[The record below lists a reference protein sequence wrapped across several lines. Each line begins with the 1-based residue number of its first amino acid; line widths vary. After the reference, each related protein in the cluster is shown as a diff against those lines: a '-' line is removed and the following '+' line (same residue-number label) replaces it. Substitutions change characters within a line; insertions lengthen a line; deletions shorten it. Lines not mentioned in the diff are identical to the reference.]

1 MASEN
6 QNLSFGGQ
14 VISRHVEFNR
24 GGEMIVSKKIFDTK
38 KRTEKLVEERKL
50 SRSEVNEIIRSFS
63 IRIKDLKFNLMATVL
78 FTHEFTN
85 VDITKIVRGGGIG
98 RISQSDMK
106 VAMLTSGKP
115 SHDLIEKFKDL
126 FPLGKERSISWPPIP
141 IKYAMDDDYSET
153 DEVKII
159 VFENSYDGYGDASNF
174 RRHQEFYDVLEH
186 TAVFWTKNED
196 NDKPREDPK
205 LQSYYALKDDL
216 RRFAPNLV
224 HRFLMVPLHSFPSY
238 PAYEKNNHTQHSVNS
253 YKGQLSYI
261 LRTFMR
267 NNASVK
273 TIHLWI
279 QGSVRMA
286 GKKNFIFRMNNKD
299 LCKFFSDQAHDYL
312 INGIHSLL
320 SNPLNSIVKHLDQVD
335 GVIDGDTRFPYY
347 LLEVIHAYD
356 LFHEDIV
363 ERGNK
368 FLINEYH
375 DKARRMNEAWYN
387 HIEYNFTSLMLIG
400 FPTHFVKLL
409 LESADIDGK
418 MSTDLIQAKMRIN
431 VTLGGTHF
439 DNEFSNYS
447 IIKFIK
453 ERPVFNVEK
462 VGVNE
467 VLRLLNDLKYTF
479 FKINHHNVMTKILIK
494 LHEIEYPKG
503 QNSNA
508 HSESLNDKVT
518 FPPAVK
524 SLQSEMLKKRF
535 LLDHDGK
542 GFFHEAERKCIL
554 FNLPMEV
561 ARAIYAAGIPISGVV
576 VIDPDSMKYN
586 ISTRSASTLQP
597 TDMKLVS
604 KNMAELMLFARTVG
618 ITLYP
623 TLFDALQPGIVLAAS
638 GTGKTRFVSS
648 LDQKDK
654 ATDLSIHQHVLNL
667 HNTYSKVPRV
677 GPYSDTFANYGNRR
691 DNVILLGLRTS
702 CTYSMTHLS
711 SSDTLLRLPSVGAPI
726 DSDSKVPDC
735 IIPNTTIIH
744 NLLKSK
750 KKHLAGPFNAL
761 LVSTFR
767 KVGGCMSNF
776 HYEYLHLCPN
786 VKIHCVNI
794 GDLIVNGKVDTF
806 YAFHHDYG
814 WKMYPVVR
822 LNTLANGMNDESIRE
837 DIKATLDIINEFS
850 SISYEA
856 VRLLPSLFIATWKVD
871 IKGFAGLRAM
881 LYRSVFE
888 LGRNE
893 RGLQTLYKFDCLNAS
908 GHTLSA
914 FLTPKSIFLH
924 YLEEILFSNVSSPFS
939 FPTNEPVSGRNFHSK
954 EDYIA
959 ASKFAHLITTKIKDS
974 TTSQKEHFMPY
985 VNEMSHRIL
994 MIEVV
999 IQYLD

>member
-6 QNLSFGGQ
+6 LDLSFGDRLSFGDQ
-14 VISRHVEFNR
+14 IISSYTKFNR
-24 GGEMIVSKKIFDTK
+24 GGELIVLKKIFDTK
-38 KRTEKLVEERKL
+38 KRTERLVEEGKL
-50 SRSEVNEIIRSFS
+50 SRSELNGIIRSFS
-63 IRIKDLKFNLMATVL
+63 IRIRDLRFNHMATVL
-78 FTHEFTN
+78 FTGAFTN
-85 VDITKIVRGGGIG
+85 VDITKVVRGGGIG
-98 RISQSDMK
+98 IISQSDMK

-115 SHDLIEKFKDL
+115 SHALIEKFKDL
-126 FPLGKERSISWPPIP
+126 FPSGKKDRSISSPPIP
-141 IKYAMDDDYSET
+141 INYAMDDDYSEL

-159 VFENSYDGYGDASNF
+159 VFPNSYDGYGDASKF
-174 RRHQEFYDVLEH
+174 RKHQEFYGVLEH

-196 NDKPREDPK
+196 NDHPREDPK
-205 LQSYYALKDDL
+205 LQSYYALKNDL

-238 PAYEKNNHTQHSVNS
+238 PAYGKNDHTQHSVSN
-253 YKGQLSYI
+253 YKEQLSSI

-267 NNASVK
+267 NNAGVK

-279 QGSVRMA
+279 QGSVKMT
-286 GKKNFIFRMNNKD
+286 GKKNFIFKMNNKD
-299 LCKFFSDQAHDYL
+299 LCKFFSDEAHDYL
-312 INGIHSLL
+312 INGIHSLQ
-320 SNPLNSIVKHLDQVD
+320 SNPLGSIVKHLDQVD

-347 LLEVIHAYD
+347 LLEVIHAYAV
-356 LFHEDIV
+356 FQEDIV

-368 FLINEYH
+368 FLMARYRDN
-375 DKARRMNEAWYN
+375 ARRINDAWYN
-387 HIEYNFTSLMLIG
+387 HIEYDFTSLMLLG
-400 FPTHFVKLL
+400 FPVPFVKLL
-409 LESADIDGK
+409 LESADVDIEK
-418 MSTDLIQAKMRIN
+418 SANLMQAKMHIDI
-431 VTLGGTHF
+431 TLGGSHF
-439 DNEFSNYS
+439 DGEFSNYT
-447 IIKFIK
+447 IVKFIK
-453 ERPVFNVEK
+453 ERPVFALDKE
-462 VGVNE
+462 GVN
-467 VLRLLNDLKYTF
+467 VILRSLDDLKHTF
-479 FKINHHNVMTKILIK
+479 FKINHHKLMAKILIK
-494 LHEIEYPKG
+494 LHEFEHSKG
-503 QNSNA
+503 QISDV
-508 HSESLNDKVT
+508 HL
-518 FPPAVK
+518 K
-524 SLQSEMLKKRF
+524 SLLEKRF
-535 LLDHDGK
+535 PLDRDGE

-554 FNLPMEV
+554 FNLPIKV
-561 ARAIYAAGIPISGVV
+561 AEIIHAAGILISGVV
-576 VIDPDSMKYN
+576 VIDLDSMKYN

-604 KNMAELMLFARTVG
+604 KNMAEIMMFAEKKG
-618 ITLYP
+618 IDFYP

-638 GTGKTRFVSS
+638 GTGKSKFVTS
-648 LDQKDK
+648 LNQERK
-654 ATDLSIHQHVLNL
+654 AADLSVHRRVLNL
-667 HNTYSKVPRV
+667 HNTYSKIPKV
-677 GPYSDTFANYGNRR
+677 GPYSDVLANYGNRK

-702 CTYSMTHLS
+702 CVYRMTHLS

-726 DSDSKVPDC
+726 DSGSKVPDC

-761 LVSTFR
+761 LISTFR
-767 KVGGCMSNF
+767 KIGGCMSNF

-794 GDLIVNGKVDTF
+794 GDLITNGKVDTF
-806 YAFHHDYG
+806 YAFHHNSG

-822 LNTLANGMNDESIRE
+822 LNTLANGMNDENIKE

-850 SISYEA
+850 DISYEA
-856 VRLLPSLFIATWKVD
+856 VRLLPSLFIATWKTDV
-871 IKGFAGLRAM
+871 KGFAGLTAM
-881 LYRSVFE
+881 LYRTVFE

-893 RGLQTLYKFDCLNAS
+893 HGLQTLYILDCLNAS

-959 ASKFAHLITTKIKDS
+959 ANKFAHFITTKIKDS

-985 VNEMSHRIL
+985 VNEMFHRIL
-994 MIEVV
+994 MLEVV